1 MCITKEN
8 KMNIELL
15 NRMVDEG
22 YINKSK
28 HETLD
33 LFIYNYNQECQFK
46 KIWNEATIM
55 SRGLILDSNYKVFAR
70 PFPKFFNWE
79 ELEGLNIEV
88 PKEKFTYTP
97 KMDGSLG
104 IIYFNGSN
112 WDVATRGSF
121 ASDQAIKARE
131 MLYELYPEAQLTK
144 GYTYLV
150 EIIYPENRIVVNY
163 EGEET
168 LVLLAVI
175 DNETGN
181 DNFKEF
187 NFAKHWFEAVTIH
200 NKPVSF
206 ESLKS
211 GNLHNEEGYVIRF
224 DSGFRMKI
232 KFEEY
237 VRLHRIMTGFNERTI
252 WEMMKD
258 EVNFEA
264 ILVNVPE
271 EFQEWIAEVK
281 KKHLLNYMS
290 IEVQALSVFNG
301 VDPYASRREQA
312 MYIINT
318 NKSLSG
324 IVFNMLDGKDYKN
337 IIWKMIRPK
346 GEDTCQ

>member
-1 MCITKEN
+1 
-8 KMNIELL
+8 MNIELL
-15 NRMVDEG
+15 NQMVDEG

-46 KIWNEATIM
+46 KVWNEATIM
-55 SRGLILDSNYKVFAR
+55 SRGLILDSEYKVYAR

-104 IIYFNGSN
+104 IIYFNGN
-112 WDVATRGSF
+112 EWDVATRGSF
-121 ASDQAIKARE
+121 ASDQAIKAKE
-131 MLYELYPEAQLTK
+131 MLCELYPEAQLTK
-144 GYTYLV
+144 GYTYLM
-150 EIIYPENRIVVNY
+150 EIIYPDNRIVVNY
-163 EGEET
+163 GEEQKLT
-168 LVLLAVI
+168 LLAVI

-181 DNFKEF
+181 DDFQEF
-187 NFAKHWFEAVTIH
+187 NVAEFWFEAVTIH
-200 NKPVSF
+200 SKPVSF

-211 GNLHNEEGYVIRF
+211 QDTNNEEGYVIRF
-224 DSGFRMKI
+224 ESGFRMKI

-258 EVNFEA
+258 EVDFNA

-271 EFQEWIAEVK
+271 EFQEWINKVK
-281 KKHLLNYMS
+281 AKHHANYMEIYYES
-290 IEVQALSVFNG
+290 VKLYQEV
-301 VDPYASRREQA
+301 DKKASRKDQA
-312 MYIINT
+312 MFILKE
-318 NKSLSG
+318 NKELSG
-324 IVFNMLDGKDYKN
+324 LVFNMLDGKEYN
-337 IIWKMIRPK
+337 PTIWKMIRPK
-346 GEDTCQ
+346 GGDSVSN